1 MRENIE
7 GFILTGTNGAPGPVL
22 CGVQASGRLDG
33 VLFELTLRQTY
44 RNTLDRVLE
53 VVYSFPLPVQAV
65 LLGFAA
71 ELNGQRKVGMV
82 TARAWAERR
91 YEQAMT
97 EGDAPVMLEAQSGG
111 LHTANIGNLKPG
123 DEIVLEIRF
132 AQLLAFEQGR
142 LRLAI
147 PTTIAPRYGNPQA
160 TGLRPQQVPVPS
172 VLAEYPL
179 ALSVMIGASLAQAAV
194 ECPTHAFAHRQV
206 GRELLLDLQAGAFLD
221 RDVVLVLTPRE
232 PCPSLLVQGRD
243 AVSGSAPHVM
253 LAAFQTRPA
262 PGRGPIAMKLLV
274 DCSGS
279 MAGDS
284 IASARRALLGV
295 LDQLEDSDQVSL
307 SRFGSSV
314 EHLQPPAYAKA
325 GLRQRLAQAV
335 KAIDATL
342 GGTEML
348 GGLKAAF
355 GLRHAPTCSPDVLLI
370 TDGQIW
376 NAQPMI
382 DAARASGHRVFAI
395 GVGTAPAEGVLRQL
409 AEATGGACE
418 FATPGESLEA
428 AAQRMLA
435 RVRQV
440 PMRELQVDWGQ
451 TPAWQSAVPASAFGG
466 DTVIAFAGFAAAPAG
481 RAVKLLAT
489 SQDGTVAE
497 LARGEAAAPV
507 PHDSLARLAAS
518 RRLAQIG
525 DQEVVRFAVAYGLLT
540 RNTNCVLVHQRAEA
554 DKAATQAELHRV
566 ESMLAAGWGATS
578 SVFDTAMFLCAA
590 SGDSPSPAAAPA
602 RINAIRMAK
611 LPFDVR
617 ASQSVVPE
625 VARPSQVPLQ
635 ALAEAVAD
643 YLDQGQDLAGLP
655 SRMGEFRLHALI
667 RQAKARAVALGIDKV
682 GFWLVLAQWVN
693 DRDDGILAAWIED
706 MLRPGLAKVP
716 ASLRDAVQ
724 QVLDELLGEV
734 PLDGWPPAGTRRQA
748 ENGLGAVRT

>member
-1 MRENIE
+1 MSKNIE
-7 GFILTGTNGAPGPVL
+7 GFILTGTHGAAGPVL

-53 VVYSFPLPVQAV
+53 VVYSFPLPAQAV

-82 TARAWAERR
+82 TARALAERR

-97 EGDAPVMLEAQSGG
+97 EGDAPVMLEAQAGG

-160 TGLRPQQVPVPS
+160 AGLRPQQVPVPS

-194 ECPTHAFAHRQV
+194 ECPTHAFTRRQM

-232 PCPSLLVQGRD
+232 PCPSLLVQGHD

-262 PGRGPIAMKLLV
+262 PTRGPIAMKLLV

-279 MAGDS
+279 MGGDS

-295 LDQLEDSDQVSL
+295 LDRLEDSDQVSL

-335 KAIDATL
+335 NAIDANL

-355 GLRHAPTCSPDVLLI
+355 GLRHAPTCHPNVLLI

-395 GVGTAPAEGVLRQL
+395 GVGAAPAESVLREL

-435 RVRQV
+435 RVRQA
-440 PMRELQVDWGQ
+440 PMREMQVDWGQ
-451 TPAWQSAVPASAFGG
+451 TPAWQSAVPATAFGG
-466 DTVIAFAGFAAAPAG
+466 DTVMAFAGFAAAPAG

-489 SQDGTVAE
+489 REDGTVIE
-497 LARGEAAAPV
+497 LARGEAAAPA

-525 DQEVVRFAVAYGLLT
+525 DPEATRFAVAYGLLT
-540 RNTNCVLVHQRAEA
+540 RHTNCVLVHQRAEA

-566 ESMLAAGWGATS
+566 ESMLAAGWGASS
-578 SVFDTAMFLCAA
+578 SVFDTAVFQ
-590 SGDSPSPAAAPA
+590 STTFGAAPA
-602 RINAIRMAK
+602 LDAAPASINSIRMSM
-611 LPFDVR
+611 LPHDMR
-617 ASQSVVPE
+617 ASHSVVPQ
-625 VARPSQVPLQ
+625 VARPSHVPLQ

-643 YLDQGQDLAGLP
+643 YLDQGSDLAGLP

-693 DRDDGILAAWIED
+693 DRDDGYLAAWIED
-706 MLRPGLAKVP
+706 MLRPVLATVP
-716 ASLRDAVQ
+716 ANVQDAVR
-724 QVLDELLGEV
+724 QVLVELLGEV
-734 PLDGWPPAGTRRQA
+734 PLDGWPPAGSRRQA
-748 ENGLGAVRT
+748 ENGLGAVSS

>member
-1 MRENIE
+1 MSENIE
-7 GFILTGTNGAPGPVL
+7 GFILTGTHGAPGPVL

-33 VLFELTLRQTY
+33 VHFELTLRQTY

-53 VVYSFPLPVQAV
+53 VVYSFPLPAQAV

-82 TARAWAERR
+82 TARALAERR

-97 EGDAPVMLEAQSGG
+97 EGDAPVMLEAQAGG

-160 TGLRPQQVPVPS
+160 AGLRPQQVPVTS
-172 VLAEYPL
+172 LLAEYPL

-194 ECPTHAFAHRQV
+194 ECPTHAFTRRQM

-232 PCPSLLVQGRD
+232 PCPSLLVQGHD

-262 PGRGPIAMKLLV
+262 PTRGPIAMKLLV

-279 MAGDS
+279 MGGDS

-295 LDQLEDSDQVSL
+295 LDRLEDSDQVSL

-335 KAIDATL
+335 NTIDATL

-355 GLRHAPTCSPDVLLI
+355 GLRHAPTCRPDVLLI
-370 TDGQIW
+370 TDGQVW
-376 NAQPMI
+376 DAQPMI

-395 GVGTAPAEGVLRQL
+395 GVGAAPAECVLRQL

-440 PMRELQVDWGQ
+440 PLRELQVDWGQ
-451 TPAWQSAVPASAFGG
+451 TPAWQSAVPATAFGG
-466 DTVIAFAGFAAAPAG
+466 DTVMAFAGFAAAPAG

-489 SQDGTVAE
+489 REDGTVTE

-507 PHDSLARLAAS
+507 PHDSLARLAAF

-525 DQEVVRFAVAYGLLT
+525 DPEASRFAVAYGLLT
-540 RNTNCVLVHQRAEA
+540 RHTNCVLVHQRAEA

-566 ESMLAAGWGATS
+566 ESMLAAGWGASS
-578 SVFDTAMFLCAA
+578 SVFGADVLLCSAL
-590 SGDSPSPAAAPA
+590 GDSPTPAAA
-602 RINAIRMAK
+602 
-611 LPFDVR
+611 
-617 ASQSVVPE
+617 QSSVIWKRTFPPGVYALLSIEKKVVHPPE
-625 VARPSQVPLQ
+625 VPLQ

-643 YLDQGQDLAGLP
+643 YLDQGRDLAGLP

-693 DRDDGILAAWIED
+693 DRDDGYLAAWIEN
-706 MLRPGLAKVP
+706 MLRPVLATVP
-716 ASLRDAVQ
+716 ANVQDAVR
-724 QVLDELLGEV
+724 QVLVELLGEV
-734 PLDGWPPAGTRRQA
+734 PLDGWPPAGTPRQA
-748 ENGLGAVRT
+748 DTGMGTVRT

>member
-7 GFILTGTNGAPGPVL
+7 GFILAGTHGAPGPVL

-53 VVYSFPLPVQAV
+53 VVYSFPLPAQAV

-82 TARAWAERR
+82 TARALAERR

-97 EGDAPVMLEAQSGG
+97 EGDAPVMLEAQAGG
-111 LHTANIGNLKPG
+111 LHTANIGNLKRG

-160 TGLRPQQVPVPS
+160 AGLRPQQVPVPS

-179 ALSVMIGASLAQAAV
+179 ALSVMIGASLAQASV
-194 ECPTHAFAHRQV
+194 ECPTHAFTRRQM

-232 PCPSLLVQGRD
+232 PCPSLLVQGHD

-253 LAAFQTRPA
+253 LAAFQTRQA
-262 PGRGPIAMKLLV
+262 PTRGPIAMKLLV

-295 LDQLEDSDQVSL
+295 LDRLEEGDQVSL

-348 GGLKAAF
+348 DGLKATF

-370 TDGQIW
+370 TDGQVW
-376 NAQPMI
+376 DAQPMI
-382 DAARASGHRVFAI
+382 DAARANSHRVFAI
-395 GVGTAPAEGVLRQL
+395 GVGAAPAECVLRQL

-440 PMRELQVDWGQ
+440 PLRELQVDWGQ
-451 TPAWQSAVPASAFGG
+451 TPAWQSAVPANAFGG
-466 DTVIAFAGFAAAPAG
+466 DTVMAFAGFAAAPAG
-481 RAVKLLAT
+481 RPVKLLAT
-489 SQDGTVAE
+489 REDGTVTE

-525 DQEVVRFAVAYGLLT
+525 DPEASRFAVAYGLLT
-540 RNTNCVLVHQRAEA
+540 RHTNCVLVHQRAEA

-566 ESMLAAGWGATS
+566 ESMLAAGWGASS
-578 SVFDTAMFLCAA
+578 SVFDTALFQ
-590 SGDSPSPAAAPA
+590 STTFGAAPA
-602 RINAIRMAK
+602 PVANVFPVLRMAM
-611 LPFDVR
+611 LPDQLR
-617 ASQSVVPE
+617 SSRSVAQRE
-625 VARPSQVPLQ
+625 ARPPEVPLQ
-635 ALAEAVAD
+635 ALVEAVAD
-643 YLDQGQDLAGLP
+643 YLDQGRDLAGLP

-667 RQAKARAVALGIDKV
+667 RQAKARAVALGIDKA

-693 DRDDGILAAWIED
+693 ERDDGLLAAWIED
-706 MLRPGLAKVP
+706 MLRPVLATVS
-716 ASLRDAVQ
+716 ANMQDAVR
-724 QVLDELLGEV
+724 QVLVELLGEV

-748 ENGLGAVRT
+748 ENGLGAVSS